1 MAQNRKLQALLDA
14 NHVKGSVEESSQ
26 AALPILF
33 RYSLEGGATESV
45 DITMPYAVSV
55 FRVDVRVGGAG
66 TTSDTVAVLNG
77 AVSITGNLSIA
88 SATLGDIVS
97 ATNLAVTKDVAKDGT
112 LRCTLTDGGGSDVPP
127 VEVFVYALRT

>member
-1 MAQNRKLQALLDA
+1 MAQNRKLQDLLDA
-14 NHVKGSVEESSQ
+14 NNVKGSIEESSQ
-26 AALPILF
+26 AALPIVF

-45 DITMPYAVSV
+45 DITMPYTVSV

-77 AVSITGNLSIA
+77 AVSITGNISIA
-88 SATLGDIVS
+88 SATLGDILS
-97 ATNLAVTKDVAKDGT
+97 ASNLAVTKDLAKGGT
-112 LRCTLTDGGGSDVPP
+112 LRCTLTDGGGSDVPA

>member
-26 AALPILF
+26 AALPIVF
-33 RYSLEGGATESV
+33 RYSLDGGATESV

-66 TTSDTVAVLNG
+66 TTSDTVAVLNS
-77 AVSITGNLSIA
+77 AVSITGNLDIA
-88 SATLGDIVS
+88 SSTLGDIVTAS
-97 ATNLAVTKDVAKDGT
+97 NLAVTKDVAKGGT
-112 LRCTLTDGGGSDVPP
+112 LRCTLTDGGGSDVPS

>member
-26 AALPILF
+26 AALPIVF
-33 RYSLEGGATESV
+33 RYSLDGGATESV
-45 DITMPYAVSV
+45 DITIPYNISV

-77 AVSITGNLSIA
+77 PVSITGNLDIA
-88 SATLGDIVS
+88 SSTLGDIVS
-97 ATNLAVTKDVAKDGT
+97 ASNLAVTKDVSKDGT

>member
-26 AALPILF
+26 AALPIVF
-33 RYSLEGGATESV
+33 RYSLDGGATESV
-45 DITMPYAVSV
+45 DITIPYNISV

-77 AVSITGNLSIA
+77 AVSITGNLDIA
-88 SATLGDIVS
+88 SSALGDIVS
-97 ATNLAVTKDVAKDGT
+97 ASNLSIVKDVSKDGT